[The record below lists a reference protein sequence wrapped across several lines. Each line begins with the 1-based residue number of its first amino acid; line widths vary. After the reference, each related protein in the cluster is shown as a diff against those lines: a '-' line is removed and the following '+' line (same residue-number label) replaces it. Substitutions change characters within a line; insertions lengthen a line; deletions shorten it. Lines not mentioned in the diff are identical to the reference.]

1 MTVCSRN
8 LQTIGVT
15 KIQNVIVLVT
25 VFHANYSGDMMKME
39 GKKRTKNIPIF
50 EPFYLMF
57 FLPRFNVLPE
67 VSGLQSSIYKNVK
80 IMNMKNECFS
90 DIQNHITV

>member
-25 VFHANYSGDMMKME
+25 VFNTNYSGDMMKME
-39 GKKRTKNIPIF
+39 GQEKDKKYSYF
-50 EPFYLMF
+50 
-57 FLPRFNVLPE
+57 
-67 VSGLQSSIYKNVK
+67 
-80 IMNMKNECFS
+80 
-90 DIQNHITV
+90 

>member
-8 LQTIGVT
+8 LQNIGVT

-25 VFHANYSGDMMKME
+25 VFNTNYSGDMMKME

-57 FLPRFNVLPE
+57 FLSRFNVLPK
-67 VSGLQSSIYKNVK
+67 VSGLESSIV
-80 IMNMKNECFS
+80 NES
-90 DIQNHITV
+90 QNNEHEE